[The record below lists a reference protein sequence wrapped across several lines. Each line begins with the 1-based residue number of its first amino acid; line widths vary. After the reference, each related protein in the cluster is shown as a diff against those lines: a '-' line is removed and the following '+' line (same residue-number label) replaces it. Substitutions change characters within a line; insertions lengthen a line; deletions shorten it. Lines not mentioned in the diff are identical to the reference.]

1 MAKIFDFFS
10 SGSNKKDKGY
20 TKEELKEDK
29 NFGTRYFFKL
39 FRLNFGRLTSTNL
52 IFSIFMIPAVF
63 NFISFAGTPD
73 GSLPTPQNAL
83 YPQIFGIAQY
93 EPSSPVVQA
102 LSGVF
107 GISTKIAVRGVWSNV
122 LMYAGLLLFLTYG
135 AANVGMTYILRGMVR
150 RQYVYLWHDFMQA
163 IKRNFKQALVMG
175 ALDLAV
181 MALLAYDLLVYR
193 ANDVNFIYNLFFYLI
208 LLFTILYFMMRFYI
222 YLIMITF
229 DLSLIK
235 IIKNALIFSLLGI
248 KRNLM
253 AIIGIF
259 VVAFV
264 NFTLYYLVP
273 SVGILMPFIWTF
285 SFSSFISAYCAY
297 PIIKR
302 YMIDPHYGEDGGEA
316 EEAEETE
323 RVFTDRG

>member
-63 NFISFAGTPD
+63 IFISFAGTPD

-122 LMYAGLLLFLTYG
+122 LMYAGLLLFLT
-135 AANVGMTYILRGMVR
+135 
-150 RQYVYLWHDFMQA
+150 WHDFMQA

>member
-1 MAKIFDFFS
+1 
-10 SGSNKKDKGY
+10 
-20 TKEELKEDK
+20 
-29 NFGTRYFFKL
+29 
-39 FRLNFGRLTSTNL
+39 
-52 IFSIFMIPAVF
+52 MIPAVF
-63 NFISFAGTPD
+63 IFISFAGTPD

-259 VVAFV
+259 RCRVCEFHAVLSRPVRRHPDAV
-264 NFTLYYLVP
+264 HLDLLVFLFHLRLLLR
-273 SVGILMPFIWTF
+273 IR
-285 SFSSFISAYCAY
+285 SSNAI
-297 PIIKR
+297 
-302 YMIDPHYGEDGGEA
+302 
-316 EEAEETE
+316 
-323 RVFTDRG
+323 

>member
-10 SGSNKKDKGY
+10 SGTNKKDKGY

-29 NFGTRYFFKL
+29 NFGSRYFFKL
-39 FRLNFGRLTSTNL
+39 FKLNFGRLTSTNL

-63 NFISFAGTPD
+63 IFISFAGTPD

-83 YPQIFGIAQY
+83 YPQIYGIAQY

-102 LSGVF
+102 LTGIF
-107 GISTKIAVRGVWSNV
+107 GISTKIAIRGVWSNV

-150 RQYVYLWHDFMQA
+150 RQYVYLWHDFIQA

-175 ALDLAV
+175 AIDLAV

-193 ANDVNFIYNLFFYLI
+193 ANDANFLYNLFFYAI
-208 LLFTILYFMMRFYI
+208 LLFTFLYFMMRFYI
-222 YLIMITF
+222 YLIM
-229 DLSLIK
+229 

-253 AIIGIF
+253 AILGILI
-259 VVAFV
+259 VVFV

-302 YMIDPHYGEDGGEA
+302 YMIDPHYA
-316 EEAEETE
+316 EEGGQPEEDEETE